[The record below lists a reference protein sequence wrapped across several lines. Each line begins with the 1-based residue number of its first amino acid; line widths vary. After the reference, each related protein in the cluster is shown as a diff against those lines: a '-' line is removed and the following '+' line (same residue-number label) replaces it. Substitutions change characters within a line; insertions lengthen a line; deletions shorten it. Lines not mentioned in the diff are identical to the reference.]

1 MKLNYFNKI
10 FYLNFSIFCFI
21 FFLDRAS
28 KIFVIDFHE
37 KNFGNQLYSSAY
49 LNVNLVWN
57 EGVAFGLLS
66 FKESHL
72 YNFLTVFIAVVV
84 FIIFIMVLKNDG
96 LKRLGLLFIMGG
108 AFGNL
113 FDRIFYNAV
122 PDFLD
127 LHIGNFHW
135 FIFNIADIF
144 ITIGVVFMILMEYLG
159 NNEKIKNE

>member
-1 MKLNYFNKI
+1 M
-10 FYLNFSIFCFI
+10 
-21 FFLDRAS
+21 
-28 KIFVIDFHE
+28 
-37 KNFGNQLYSSAY
+37 
-49 LNVNLVWN
+49 WN

-72 YNFLTVFIAVVV
+72 YNFLTVFIVVV
-84 FIIFIMVLKNDG
+84 IFIIFIMVLKNDG
-96 LKRLGLLFIMGG
+96 LKRLGLLFIIGG